1 MVFNKKYPLNHTN
14 QFFMKNF
21 TIGLNIVLAIA
32 VAVLFYLHFASP
44 SAGST
49 QSATKAVPAGSFKI
63 AYFETDSIQNQFS
76 YFKEVAG
83 ELDAKAQS
91 NAKILGDMKSTFA
104 SKYQELQKVASALSQ
119 SELASKQ
126 QELMNMEKAFQGKEK
141 MMSDEM
147 QDEQFRKM
155 QDVKKKIEDYLKEY
169 NKDKGYAFVFS
180 SSADLMYLKDS
191 SYNITQD
198 VVKGLN
204 GLYKKKK

>member
-1 MVFNKKYPLNHTN
+1 
-14 QFFMKNF
+14 MKNA
-21 TIGLNIVLAIA
+21 TLGLNIVLVIA

-44 SAGST
+44 ASNTVQANSA
-49 QSATKAVPAGSFKI
+49 KALPAGSFKI
-63 AYFETDSIQNQFS
+63 AYFETDSIQNQFD
-76 YFKEVAG
+76 YFKEVSN
-83 ELDAKAQS
+83 ELQTKDQA

-104 SKYQELQKVASALSQ
+104 SKYQELQKVASSLSQ
-119 SELASKQ
+119 TELANKQ
-126 QELMNMEKAFQGKEK
+126 QELMQMEKAFQGKEK

-191 SYNITQD
+191 AYNITKD

-204 GLYKKKK
+204 ALYKKKK

>member
-1 MVFNKKYPLNHTN
+1 
-14 QFFMKNF
+14 MKNA
-21 TIGLNIVLAIA
+21 TLGLNIVLVIA

-44 SAGST
+44 TSNSVQANS
-49 QSATKAVPAGSFKI
+49 TKALPAGSFKI
-63 AYFETDSIQNQFS
+63 AYFETDSIQNQFD
-76 YFKEVAG
+76 YFKEISN
-83 ELDAKAQS
+83 ELQTKDQA

-119 SELASKQ
+119 TELANKQ
-126 QELMNMEKAFQGKEK
+126 QELMQMEKAFQGKEK

-191 SYNITQD
+191 AYNITQD

-204 GLYKKKK
+204 ALYKKKK